1 MCSIRCPKLL
11 SRTWTPGHAWLRPG
25 RGRISVRSSRVRP
38 SRYRSSSRSAASMRS
53 ISSAAVSGAVS
64 NSASRSRSLVSP
76 VSTRKPAAT
85 EPAMWRTR
93 FEIAVV
99 SGPGSQASAS
109 GSRSAIRVRRYACL
123 CWKMA
128 TTSCPIPAA
137 SFDMRS
143 ILLAAALVHCSSRSP
158 SPAVSGGPSW
168 ATLSRRPFDGRS
180 RTHNGLPRVSVG
192 AGMKWPRRLSLA
204 ALAVLAVGCGQQT
217 VSSAAPSPP
226 APSRAPNAA
235 PTPAPKRVLIAVTD
249 DTTVRLVDLHGQE
262 VAHTA
267 LSAGQPVG
275 AGGDFV
281 AFVNGTSLKALHA
294 NGTVTTLG
302 SLPGYQSMPVLFS
315 PDGRQWLWATTT
327 FAGSIASSS
336 VLLSSPGEPDRT
348 VAQHSGATD
357 HRALYPFRWTPA
369 GPVYSSGPV
378 GIGGY
383 ILFNTGYSPSWLVD
397 PSTAQSTPLLGGKCA
412 VADVAADGTVAC
424 FDGAAVPNA

>member
-1 MCSIRCPKLL
+1 
-11 SRTWTPGHAWLRPG
+11 
-25 RGRISVRSSRVRP
+25 
-38 SRYRSSSRSAASMRS
+38 
-53 ISSAAVSGAVS
+53 
-64 NSASRSRSLVSP
+64 
-76 VSTRKPAAT
+76 
-85 EPAMWRTR
+85 
-93 FEIAVV
+93 
-99 SGPGSQASAS
+99 
-109 GSRSAIRVRRYACL
+109 
-123 CWKMA
+123 
-128 TTSCPIPAA
+128 
-137 SFDMRS
+137 
-143 ILLAAALVHCSSRSP
+143 
-158 SPAVSGGPSW
+158 
-168 ATLSRRPFDGRS
+168 
-180 RTHNGLPRVSVG
+180 
-192 AGMKWPRRLSLA
+192 MKWPRRLSLA

-424 FDGAAVPNA
+424 FDGAAVPNAVVIVRANGTTVRTPLPRPQFVQYGAASFRPDSTPAALVVAGSPAVGGPQEQYEIDLVDVATGAMRQWAQAGLRPGDGSWAWLPDGSLIAYRPSNATGGDSGVYLLAQDGSATRVFGSGRPVGIISV